1 MSNPLAVRDKS
12 ILKLREEIK
21 SRQRVRQEQ
30 RNNLKA
36 KIDTNPYLR
45 EVLDEYDL
53 QDEVSTAKQRQALAN
68 IIAHLQSITLDSA
81 QKMDINHDLKQVNL
95 KLAQLH

>member
-1 MSNPLAVRDKS
+1 MSHPLAVRDKS

-21 SRQRVRQEQ
+21 TRERVRQEQ

-36 KIDTNPYLR
+36 KIDANPYLR

-53 QDEVSTAKQRQALAN
+53 QDEVSLAKQRKALAN
-68 IIAHLQSITLDSA
+68 IIEHLHSITLDSA